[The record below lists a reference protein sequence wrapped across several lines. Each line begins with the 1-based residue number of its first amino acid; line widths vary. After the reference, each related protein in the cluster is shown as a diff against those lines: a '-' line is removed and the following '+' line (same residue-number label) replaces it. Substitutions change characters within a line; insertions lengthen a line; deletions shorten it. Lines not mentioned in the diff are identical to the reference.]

1 MHHHQTRHSYHR
13 HCSRPKLTRRLT
25 PTKQRYISP
34 LVTPPTPE
42 KLEQDK
48 ETVDEQFEKAFVA
61 LEQLAKD
68 TESLKASEQER
79 TERLDKALGEL
90 EAFVRDAKSAGRR
103 QDDETERLRDDVRAL
118 KSSIPNAMSAHKDFT
133 DSRLKE
139 ISVEVRSLKSLIGQ
153 RITSSSPTAA
163 STPVAT
169 PAMASSTS
177 SSYMRPTV
185 TTPATNG
192 HAAASGVPAPE
203 PSAVATAASDSP
215 TTQTNGD
222 TPTSSTAPS
231 VSTGKQDYI
240 SSLGGRSTPFASGAP
255 AAKASIPA
263 WQLAATKSASTT
275 EAGSSS

>member
-1 MHHHQTRHSYHR
+1 M
-13 HCSRPKLTRRLT
+13 
-25 PTKQRYISP
+25 
-34 LVTPPTPE
+34 VTPPTPE

-48 ETVDEQFEKAFVA
+48 ETVDEQFEKAFAA

-79 TERLDKALGEL
+79 TERLDKALEEL

-153 RITSSSPTAA
+153 RISSSSPTAA
-163 STPVAT
+163 STPVST
-169 PAMASSTS
+169 PAMAGSTI

-192 HAAASGVPAPE
+192 HAAASGVPAADSS
-203 PSAVATAASDSP
+203 SAAAADSP
-215 TTQTNGD
+215 ATQTNGD

-231 VSTGKQDYI
+231 VSTGKQDYL
-240 SSLGGRSTPFASGAP
+240 SSLGGRSTPFGSGAP

-263 WQLAATKSASTT
+263 WQLAANKSADTT
-275 EAGSSS
+275 EAGSCS

>member
-1 MHHHQTRHSYHR
+1 MHHHQNRHSYHR
-13 HCSRPKLTRRLT
+13 HCSKPELTRRLT
-25 PTKQRYISP
+25 PTKKRYISP

-118 KSSIPNAMSAHKDFT
+118 KSAIPNAMSAHKDFT

-163 STPVAT
+163 STILQGGYTIQYMIQDKRSSRRRVKC
-169 PAMASSTS
+169 ASVKWGLGC
-177 SSYMRPTV
+177 Y
-185 TTPATNG
+185 
-192 HAAASGVPAPE
+192 H
-203 PSAVATAASDSP
+203 
-215 TTQTNGD
+215 
-222 TPTSSTAPS
+222 
-231 VSTGKQDYI
+231 
-240 SSLGGRSTPFASGAP
+240 SLLARRGR
-255 AAKASIPA
+255 
-263 WQLAATKSASTT
+263 
-275 EAGSSS
+275 